1 MSFQEKVMG
10 MVNPELK
17 AEIARNRQQ
26 LERVNEKYNEMLD
39 CLNQQTEALLAIARK
54 LQLNVDIP
62 KKYLEV
68 EKWVKNYYQKSC

>member
-68 EKWVKNYYQKSC
+68 EK

>member
-26 LERVNEKYNEMLD
+26 LEKVNEKYDEMLD
-39 CLNQQTEALLAIARK
+39 CLNEQTEALLAIARK
-54 LQLNVDIP
+54 LQLNLDIP
-62 KKYLEV
+62 KKLLEV
-68 EKWVKNYYQKSC
+68 EK